1 MVLGFWGKLVHK
13 NKGHVI
19 LQGVCHWKVYVLGW
33 NDWLVFFCFWSG
45 ASMDPVWQ
53 DHYVNPSM
61 VAGVVGK
68 CMETVPG
75 LVGEEFEWQFANVT
89 AQSKFT
95 KFHQV
100 LYCYIYVSRKIMFYF
115 NERPVGSNFDSVL
128 PIRLLSLRLVLCILW
143 FSINI
148 LTFSRKW
155 MIYQNHQT

>member
-1 MVLGFWGKLVHK
+1 MVLGFLGKLVHK

-33 NDWLVFFCFWSG
+33 NDWLGFFCSG

-100 LYCYIYVSRKIMFYF
+100 LYCYIYISLEKLCFILTK
-115 NERPVGSNFDSVL
+115 G
-128 PIRLLSLRLVLCILW
+128 LLGQILTLFFQSDYCVRLVLCILW

>member
-1 MVLGFWGKLVHK
+1 
-13 NKGHVI
+13 
-19 LQGVCHWKVYVLGW
+19 
-33 NDWLVFFCFWSG
+33 
-45 ASMDPVWQ
+45 
-53 DHYVNPSM
+53 M

-100 LYCYIYVSRKIMFYF
+100 LYCYIDVSRKIMFYF

-148 LTFSRKW
+148 LTFSRK
-155 MIYQNHQT
+155 